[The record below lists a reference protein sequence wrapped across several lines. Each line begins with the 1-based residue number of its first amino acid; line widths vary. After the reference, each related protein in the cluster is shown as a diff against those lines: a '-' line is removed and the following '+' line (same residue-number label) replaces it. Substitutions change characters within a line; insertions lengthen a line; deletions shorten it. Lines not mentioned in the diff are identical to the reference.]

1 MNEEQ
6 KDQGKIEFWAVVE
19 MMGHQRMA
27 GFVREVSLGGD
38 VLLRGTGD
46 CTFERANERWG
57 YDGGGDAWTAA
68 FSATWES
75 PSAFPTLAFGN
86 YLQRDTVEAK
96 TYQCDDS
103 ALLRPTAAGD
113 RYAPPI
119 PLSPG
124 YCTLSI
130 LFSDWDRSGHAD
142 LRMSND
148 RHYYRFGEEQLWHVV
163 PGQAPTLWTKDQGWQ
178 PVTIWGM
185 GIASYDLTGDGY
197 PEVYLTSQ
205 ADNRLQTLAAGPSQ
219 PRYEDMAVARGAT
232 ASSPYVGDTEMRST
246 AWHDEFADVNNDGLM
261 DLFVSKGNVE
271 AQADYAARDPNS
283 LLLQRPDGTFVEGGL
298 DAGIADYA
306 RGRGA
311 ALVDLNL
318 DGLLDLVVVNR
329 RVNVSLFR
337 NVGAGSADEPRPL
350 GNWTA
355 LRVEEDGANRDAI
368 GAWVE
373 VTAGDR
379 VERREITIGGG
390 HAGGQLGWI
399 HFGLGDAATA
409 SVTVTWPDGTKS
421 AAMPVP
427 VNGFG
432 IVRRRSDAVEPWTF
446 DGG

>member
-1 MNEEQ
+1 
-6 KDQGKIEFWAVVE
+6 
-19 MMGHQRMA
+19 
-27 GFVREVSLGGD
+27 
-38 VLLRGTGD
+38 
-46 CTFERANERWG
+46 
-57 YDGGGDAWTAA
+57 
-68 FSATWES
+68 
-75 PSAFPTLAFGN
+75 
-86 YLQRDTVEAK
+86 
-96 TYQCDDS
+96 
-103 ALLRPTAAGD
+103 
-113 RYAPPI
+113 
-119 PLSPG
+119 
-124 YCTLSI
+124 
-130 LFSDWDRSGHAD
+130 
-142 LRMSND
+142 
-148 RHYYRFGEEQLWHVV
+148 
-163 PGQAPTLWTKDQGWQ
+163 
-178 PVTIWGM
+178 
-185 GIASYDLTGDGY
+185 
-197 PEVYLTSQ
+197 
-205 ADNRLQTLAAGPSQ
+205 
-219 PRYEDMAVARGAT
+219 
-232 ASSPYVGDTEMRST
+232 MRST

-337 NVGAGSADEPRPL
+337 NVGAGSAAEPRPL

-355 LRVEEDGANRDAI
+355 LRLEENGANRDAI

-432 IVRRRSDAVEPWTF
+432 IVRRGSDAVEPWTF